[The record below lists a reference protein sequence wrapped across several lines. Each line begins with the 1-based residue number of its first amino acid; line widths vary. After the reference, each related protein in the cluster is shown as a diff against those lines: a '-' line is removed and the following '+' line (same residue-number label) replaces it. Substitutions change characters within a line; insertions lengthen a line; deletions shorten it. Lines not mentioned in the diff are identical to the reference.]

1 MATTVTSRATKSS
14 NLDDQ
19 MSGANLQ
26 TEGHTPI
33 PLRGHKVPEEV
44 GALGNAPSHLPS
56 WSPARRPSPSHPNT
70 RHCLGIH
77 ITLTKDTGATPPPPY
92 AWMAPIV
99 EDMICN
105 GRTGLAEAV
114 VMGPDCAVLF
124 YGNQSL
130 GECLRWAKARDA
142 TVTLTGVGTWV
153 GKLAYLAAD
162 PLTIQEGW
170 QAINQAFTEC
180 QLGVRGPGQPH
191 SHPLTPQPFRFHCP
205 GDSLKRVLQRC
216 QTWPSPHRPQ
226 RGQDCN
232 WHQRDQR
239 LIPPQPPSPDCG
251 FKSDRNSVSTA
262 SSWHSWYGRW
272 CRETGAHM
280 KINLSVLTN
289 QDTKDAITYQCQRWD
304 LTVYHCAGCQDH
316 TLCPY
321 AIWSL
326 EGYPGELVRSFGT
339 DIILDDVLT
348 ILDEQFNN
356 VKVLDPL
363 NQELFQLQMAD
374 KETISYW
381 GICPLRHFQ
390 VLATS
395 FQGQPTGKDLF
406 WLSMGHKG
414 SREEGLYGSIPKPPK
429 PSNQ

>member
-162 PLTIQEGW
+162 PLTIQEGR

-191 SHPLTPQPFRFHCP
+191 SHPLTPQPFRFHCS
-205 GDSLKRVLQRC
+205 GDSPWKECSRDARLDHQ
-216 QTWPSPHRPQ
+216 PSPHRPQ
-226 RGQDCN
+226 RGQDCDLH
-232 WHQRDQR
+232 WRDQR
-239 LIPPQPPSPDCG
+239 LIPPQPSSPDCG
-251 FKSDRNSVSTA
+251 FKSDGNSVSTA
-262 SSWHSWYGRW
+262 SSVSSQSDRFEGSWHPWHGRW

-280 KINLSVLTN
+280 KINLPVFKDR
-289 QDTKDAITYQCQRWD
+289 DTKDTITYQSLRWD
-304 LTVYHCAGCQDH
+304 LNIYHCAGCQDH
-316 TLCPY
+316 TLLQY

-326 EGYPGELVRSFGT
+326 QGYPRELVRSCDQT
-339 DIILDDVLT
+339 
-348 ILDEQFNN
+348 
-356 VKVLDPL
+356 
-363 NQELFQLQMAD
+363 
-374 KETISYW
+374 
-381 GICPLRHFQ
+381 
-390 VLATS
+390 
-395 FQGQPTGKDLF
+395 
-406 WLSMGHKG
+406 
-414 SREEGLYGSIPKPPK
+414 
-429 PSNQ
+429 